1 MSTLLRRLAH
11 NKGTNS
17 FSKIDK
23 NISSLKTSSRLDN
36 PMYQQGSAYFKGL
49 LMDAKSN
56 IWRSNATSRSVWVEF
71 SNVSLIYHIGKVERH
86 MLFFKFKNV

>member
-56 IWRSNATSRSVWVEF
+56 I
-71 SNVSLIYHIGKVERH
+71 
-86 MLFFKFKNV
+86 